1 VINDDLMA
9 LFTDFHKGELPLHSL
24 NFRTIILIPKS
35 KEAKQIQ
42 QYRPICL
49 LNVSFKIFTKV
60 ATNQIVKIAERII
73 KPSQTVFLPGRNIME
88 GAVILHE
95 TLHELHRRK
104 HNGIIFKIDFEK
116 SYDKV
121 NWNFLQQALR
131 MKGFHPV
138 WCDWVETFVQGGNVG
153 IKVND
158 QMGSYFQTRKGLRQ
172 GDPLSPILFNIVVDI
187 LAIILSRAKEE
198 GQIKGVVTHLVE
210 NGLSISQYADDT
222 VLFFDHDIEQAKN
235 LKLLLGTFE
244 QLSGLKINSH
254 KSELFCFGQAKESE
268 EQYSYLFGC
277 KMESYP
283 FRYLGLPMHYRKLNN
298 KD

>member
-1 VINDDLMA
+1 MH
-9 LFTDFHKGELPLHSL
+9 LFIDFNKGELPLHSL
-24 NFRTIILIPKS
+24 NFGTIILIPKS

-60 ATNQIVKIAERII
+60 ATNRIVKIAQRII
-73 KPSQTVFLPGRNIME
+73 KPSQTTFLPRRNIME
-88 GAVILHE
+88 GAIILHE
-95 TLHELHRRK
+95 TLHELHKRK
-104 HNGIIFKIDFEK
+104 QNGIIFKIDFEK
-116 SYDKV
+116 AYDKV

-138 WCDWVETFVQGGNVG
+138 SCDWVKVFVQGGNVG

-158 QMGSYFQTRKGLRQ
+158 QMGSYFQTKKGLRQ
-172 GDPLSPILFNIVVDI
+172 GDPLSPILFNIVVDM

-210 NGLSISQYADDT
+210 NGLSILQYADDI

-235 LKLLLGTFE
+235 
-244 QLSGLKINSH
+244 
-254 KSELFCFGQAKESE
+254 
-268 EQYSYLFGC
+268 
-277 KMESYP
+277 
-283 FRYLGLPMHYRKLNN
+283 
-298 KD
+298 